1 MTRRVA
7 LLDKVK
13 VSALSNLIYLQMG
26 LLGAS
31 ALLQTGSFTEQN
43 GKQNGRPWT
52 SSNNCF
58 EINEGQRCPDAGMIR
73 SAILPTDRKEI

>member
-31 ALLQTGSFTEQN
+31 GLLQTDSFAEQN
-43 GKQNGRPWT
+43 GKPLKDQT
-52 SSNNCF
+52 LDL
-58 EINEGQRCPDAGMIR
+58 QQ
-73 SAILPTDRKEI
+73 